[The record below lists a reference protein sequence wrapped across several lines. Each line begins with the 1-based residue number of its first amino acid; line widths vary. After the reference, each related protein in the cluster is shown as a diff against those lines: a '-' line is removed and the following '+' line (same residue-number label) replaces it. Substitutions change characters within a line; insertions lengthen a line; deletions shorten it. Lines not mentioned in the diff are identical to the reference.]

1 MRVMKQRFSGRNHQ
15 RGTALNISEYWWEA
29 EDLTI
34 SEAVLLTEIER
45 LGKYGDCVESNAYFA
60 EFMGLSKSRASE
72 FIGRLKE
79 KGYIRTQYG
88 TDTNGI
94 NYRIIRLTR

>member
-1 MRVMKQRFSGRNHQ
+1 M
-15 RGTALNISEYWWEA
+15 
-29 EDLTI
+29 
-34 SEAVLLTEIER
+34 
-45 LGKYGDCVESNAYFA
+45 ESNAYFA

-79 KGYIRTQYG
+79 KGYIKTQYG